1 MEKTLDRKLAAL
13 RTDPGSREFIVCY
26 AADPDLAAGLS
37 AMAGLFPSLAAYRDH
52 MESLVRDGRLDI
64 LLTSASTMDD
74 LGHSRRLFDNSTVTP
89 AVRANDTTDNWHVR
103 HGAYDTDLSHPFS
116 STPLNEIRFGTLKP
130 AEGAA
135 PTVNL
140 GLYSVTFNN
149 DVATDLQTLKS
160 FRKFRTAA
168 AKVGFRYFVEIFN
181 PSAPVNLD
189 PEHVPEFVND
199 CISRMLAG
207 IPDSSAPEFLKLTY
221 NGPRALEELV
231 AYTPAIV
238 GVLGGSP
245 STTCDA
251 YTLLYK
257 AKKHGARVALF
268 GRRIQ
273 TTEDPVSFVR
283 LLREVADDNLA
294 PEEAVRAYHG
304 ALQASGIEPNRSL
317 DDDLLVV
324 TPELKL

>member
-1 MEKTLDRKLAAL
+1 MEKTLDRRLAAL
-13 RTDPGSREFIVCY
+13 RADPGSREFIICY
-26 AADPDLAAGLS
+26 AADPDLAAGVL
-37 AMAGLFPSLAAYRDH
+37 AMESLFPSLAAYRSH

-74 LGHSRRLFDNSTVTP
+74 LGHRRRLFDNSTMTP

-103 HGAYDTDLSHPFS
+103 HGAYDTALSHPFS
-116 STPLNEIRFGTLKP
+116 STTLNEIRFGTLTP
-130 AEGAA
+130 ADDAT

-149 DVATDLQTLKS
+149 DVATDLQTLRS
-160 FRKFRTAA
+160 FREFRTAA
-168 AKVGFRYFVEIFN
+168 TKAGFRYFVEIFN

-189 PEHVPEFVND
+189 PADVPEFVND
-199 CISRMLAG
+199 CIARMLAG
-207 IPDSSAPEFLKLTY
+207 LPDSSAPEFLKLTY

-231 AYTPAIV
+231 TYTPAII

-257 AKKHGARVALF
+257 AKRHGARVALF

-304 ALQASGIEPNRSL
+304 ELQASGVEPKRSL
-317 DDDLLVV
+317 EDDLLVV

>member
-1 MEKTLDRKLAAL
+1 MQKTLDRKLAAL
-13 RTDPGSREFIVCY
+13 RANPSGREFIICY
-26 AADPDLAAGLS
+26 AADPDLAAGIS
-37 AMAGLFPSLAAYRDH
+37 AMEGLFASLAAYRSH
-52 MESLVRDGRLDI
+52 MESLVRDGHLDI

-74 LGHSRRLFDNSTVTP
+74 LGHRRRVFDDSAVTP

-103 HGAYDTDLSHPFS
+103 HGAYDTALSHPFS
-116 STPLNEIRFGTLKP
+116 STTLNEIRYGTLKP
-130 AEGAA
+130 EQGAA

-149 DVATDLQTLKS
+149 DVASDLQTFRS

-168 AKVGFRYFVEIFN
+168 TRTGFRYFVEIFN
-181 PSAPVNLD
+181 PSAPVNLEPAD
-189 PEHVPEFVND
+189 VPAFVND
-199 CISRMLAG
+199 CIARMLAG
-207 IPDSSAPEFLKLTY
+207 LPDSSAPQFLKLTY

-231 AYTPAIV
+231 AYTPAII

-251 YTLLYK
+251 YTLLHK

-273 TTEDPVSFVR
+273 STEDPVSFVR

-304 ALQASGIEPNRSL
+304 ALQASGIKPKRSL
-317 DDDLLVV
+317 QDDLIVV